1 MGKGQQSQRQL
12 TPEQQANLERHL
24 EYQDQERNGP
34 KKGFYYW
41 LFVTLALLIVAV
53 LAAFFSYVLLILLV
67 PFVLWMLVGFFI
79 TSNH

>member
-1 MGKGQQSQRQL
+1 MGEDQKDQPQL

-41 LFVTLALLIVAV
+41 LFVTLGILFVAV
-53 LAAFFSYVLLILLV
+53 LAGFFSYILLV
-67 PFVLWMLVGFFI
+67 LLVPLVAWVLLGALI

>member
-1 MGKGQQSQRQL
+1 MGKDQQSQRQL

-41 LFVTLALLIVAV
+41 LFVTLALLLVVV
-53 LAAFFSYVLLILLV
+53 LATFFSYILLILLV
-67 PFVLWMLVGFFI
+67 PFVVWILLGFLI
-79 TSNH
+79 TKNH

>member
-1 MGKGQQSQRQL
+1 MGEDQQSQPQL

-41 LFVTLALLIVAV
+41 LFVSLGTLFVVALAT
-53 LAAFFSYVLLILLV
+53 FFSYILLIFLV
-67 PFVLWMLVGFFI
+67 PLVLWLLLGALI
-79 TSNH
+79 TKNH